1 MRNEQV
7 AMHEDNRMASEY
19 NAPSS
24 HDNSVLGS
32 SDLNPLVNET
42 VIISEVWTGQFAA
55 DFSKEELFFMLEVA
69 ALFPSEREFVAL
81 LGGDAAAVWDLDP
94 EDEAP
99 SQQASLEERTT
110 ASVFERLNLP
120 SPPKKSRKK

>member
-7 AMHEDNRMASEY
+7 AMHDDNRMASEH

-24 HDNSVLGS
+24 VDHSVMGS
-32 SDLNPLVNET
+32 SDLNSLVDEA
-42 VIISEVWTGQFAA
+42 IITSEVWTGQFAA
-55 DFSKEELFFMLEVA
+55 DFTKEELFFMLEVA

-81 LGGDAAAVWDLDP
+81 LGGDAVAVWDLDP
-94 EDEAP
+94 EDDAA
-99 SQQASLEERTT
+99 SQHPSLEERTT

-120 SPPKKSRKK
+120 TRTKKSRKK